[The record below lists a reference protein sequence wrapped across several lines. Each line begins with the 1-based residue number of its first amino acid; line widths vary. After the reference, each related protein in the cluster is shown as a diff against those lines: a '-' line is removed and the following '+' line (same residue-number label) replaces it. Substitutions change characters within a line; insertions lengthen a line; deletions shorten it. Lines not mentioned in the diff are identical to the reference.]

1 MPPEAPRRI
10 LITGVSGEI
19 GAHLAAHFSAAGWTV
34 LGVDRRAPADPGAM
48 AFAACDLT
56 DGTAASAAIGGLV
69 AAHGAPDVLVNGAGI
84 IANAPL
90 VRLVDG
96 VWVPHDFAL
105 WRSVVDASLTTAFH
119 ATAITVTHM
128 LAARTR
134 GVVINIS
141 SVCAQGSPGQVA
153 YSAAKAGVEGM
164 TRALARE
171 LGPFGIRV
179 VGLALGYFD
188 TASMRDNVSDARL
201 AKVVGAVPLKRLGAL
216 PEVAQAVAHLI
227 DSPYVNGTIAE
238 LDGGLVI

>member
-1 MPPEAPRRI
+1 MPPDARRI

-19 GAHLAAHFSAAGWTV
+19 GAHLAAHFAARGWLV
-34 LGVDRRAPADPGAM
+34 MGVDRRAPAADAAA
-48 AFAACDLT
+48 AFAECDLT
-56 DGTAASAAIGGLV
+56 DGPAAAAAIDALV
-69 AAHGAPDVLVNGAGI
+69 AAHGVPEVLVNAAGI

-96 VWVPHDFAL
+96 AWITHDFAL
-105 WRSVVDASLTTAFH
+105 WRSVVDASLTSAFH
-119 ATAITVTHM
+119 ATALTVKHM
-128 LAARTR
+128 LAARTK

-141 SVCAQGSPGQVA
+141 SVCAKGSPGQVA

-216 PEVAQAVAHLI
+216 PEIAQAVDHLI
-227 DSPYVNGTIAE
+227 DSPYSNGTIAE
-238 LDGGLVI
+238 LNGGLVL